1 MEKGSKKDMWNGV
14 QKTNAS
20 AKYCPKP
27 KYNTG
32 LKNNTKLRPQS
43 K

>member
-1 MEKGSKKDMWNGV
+1 MKHGSKKDMCTGV
-14 QKTNAS
+14 QKRNLAS
-20 AKYCPKP
+20 KYCSKP